1 MSKRLLFAVT
11 LATVALA
18 AAPTAQVQKRLCDPL
33 KENCRLTYAY
43 QGPGAGTA
51 CAAIVLDRTALYVGA
66 GEANWIIH
74 VTAPTATC
82 TWTAT
87 SDADWLIVKSTNPTP
102 PFGNGYVKVRA
113 VTNTRPK
120 RVGHFLIGGIVFTVT
135 QGGGV
140 KWPNEP
146 PGMTVLT
153 DWGFDQAPPTADDLP
168 IPGSPGWHVF
178 NQLPPGSVD
187 GWAQLGSDP
196 AAPLS
201 PPRVYDFVFPQ
212 GMVEG
217 RAPSTIYYDNFSA
230 DEVYVG
236 FWWKPSKPFDLGPN
250 GNKIAFL
257 FNGGGASGQQFLM
270 LRPDGR
276 LHVFPDYPNDF
287 RWRVPNVNATVVT
300 LGVWHRVEWYCR
312 LSTGTLKW
320 WLDGVLQGSY
330 SDVTHPHRFDLFEFS
345 PTWGGNIGA
354 VKLETDHYW
363 FDHVHLSV
371 R

>member
-1 MSKRLLFAVT
+1 MNCRQRDMSARLLGALTFAT
-11 LATVALA
+11 AALA
-18 AAPTAQVQKRLCDPL
+18 VVSTAH
-33 KENCRLTYAY
+33 
-43 QGPGAGTA
+43 AGTA
-51 CAAIVLDRTALYVGA
+51 CAAVTLDKTALYVGA
-66 GEANWIIH
+66 GEANWIIG
-74 VTAPTATC
+74 VTAPSPTC

-102 PFGNGYVKVRA
+102 SAGTGYVKVRA
-113 VTNTRPK
+113 VINTSPK
-120 RVGHFLIGGIVFTVT
+120 RVGHFLVGGIVFTVT
-135 QGGGV
+135 QGGGA

-146 PGMTVLT
+146 AGMTVLS

-168 IPGSPGWHVF
+168 IVGSPGWHVF
-178 NQLPPGSVD
+178 NQLPPGSAG
-187 GWAQLGSDP
+187 GWAQLVGDSSAPRSP
-196 AAPLS
+196 AN
-201 PPRVYDFVFPQ
+201 VYDFVFPL

-217 RAPSTIYYDNFSA
+217 TAPSTIYYENFSA

-236 FWWKPSKPFDLGPN
+236 FWWKPSSPFDFGPN

-257 FNGGGASGQQFLM
+257 FNGGGATGQQFLM

-276 LHVFPDYPNDF
+276 IHVFPDYPGDF
-287 RWRVPNVNATVVT
+287 RWREPNVNATLVT

-330 SDVTHPHRFDLFEFS
+330 SDVTHPHPFDLFEFS

-354 VKLETDHYW
+354 VKSETDHFW
-363 FDHVHLSV
+363 FDHVHLSI